1 MEFYQ
6 LTYFLAAAQTQNF
19 RKAAE
24 LCLVAQSALS
34 RQIAALE
41 DELDVALFTRN
52 KKRVKLTPAG
62 EEFALYVR
70 NAMEQL
76 QEGQLLLTELQAG
89 QRGTILIGC
98 IESLA
103 TAFLPALFAS
113 FHRQYP
119 YIRLKVRV
127 NHTDE
132 LVTWVEQGEVE
143 LGLILDPRLQS
154 ELLIIKEL
162 FRQPLHLLVS
172 AQHPLAQMKVPA
184 VTLEQITNEP
194 LLLLDETSRMG
205 QITKRIFAQRG
216 LPIHPLVEIESVEGL
231 KEMVRQ
237 GFGVTLTLPALIRPL
252 QIGNDL
258 ILLPISGLEEEFI
271 FALVYRR
278 VGSISPAA
286 REFIK
291 VIAQQTMPSQS
302 GIGYTA
308 E

>member
-41 DELDVALFTRN
+41 DELEVALFTRQ
-52 KKRVKLTPAG
+52 KKRVTLTPAG
-62 EEFALYVR
+62 QEFAVYVR

-76 QEGQLLLTELQAG
+76 QEGQQFLTELRAG
-89 QRGTILIGC
+89 QRGTIYIGC

-103 TAFLPALFAS
+103 TAFLPVLFAS
-113 FHRQYP
+113 FHQHYP
-119 YIRLKVRV
+119 HIRLKVRV

-132 LVTWVEQGEVE
+132 LITLVEQGEVE

-154 ELLIIKEL
+154 ELLIIQEL

-172 AQHPLAQMKVPA
+172 AQHPLAQRKVLA
-184 VTLEQITNEP
+184 VTLEEIVAEP
-194 LLLLDETSRMG
+194 LLVLDESSRMG
-205 QITKRIFAQRG
+205 QITKRILTQRG
-216 LPIHPLVEIESVEGL
+216 LPVHPLVEIESVEGL

-237 GFGVTLTLPALIRPL
+237 GIGVTLTLPALIRPY

-258 ILLPISGLEEEFI
+258 VLLPITDLTEEFI

-278 VGSISPAA
+278 VGSISRAA
-286 REFIK
+286 REFIST
-291 VIAQQTMPSQS
+291 IAQQTMKTLQP
-302 GIGYTA
+302 
-308 E
+308 

>member
-41 DELDVALFTRN
+41 DELEVALFTRQ
-52 KKRVKLTPAG
+52 KKRVTLTPAG
-62 EEFALYVR
+62 QEFAVYVR

-76 QEGQLLLTELQAG
+76 QEGQQFLTELRAG
-89 QRGTILIGC
+89 QRGTIYIGC

-103 TAFLPALFAS
+103 TAFLPVLFAS
-113 FHRQYP
+113 FHQHYP
-119 YIRLKVRV
+119 HIRLKVRV

-132 LVTWVEQGEVE
+132 LITLVEQGEVE

-154 ELLIIKEL
+154 ELLIIQEL

-172 AQHPLAQMKVPA
+172 AQHPLAQRKVLA
-184 VTLEQITNEP
+184 VTLEEIVAEP
-194 LLLLDETSRMG
+194 LLVLDESSRMG
-205 QITKRIFAQRG
+205 QITKRILTQRG
-216 LPIHPLVEIESVEGL
+216 LPVHPLVEIESVEGL

-237 GFGVTLTLPALIRPL
+237 GIGVTLTLPALIRPY

-258 ILLPISGLEEEFI
+258 VLLPITDLTEEFI

-278 VGSISPAA
+278 VGSISRAA
-286 REFIK
+286 REFIST
-291 VIAQQTMPSQS
+291 ISQQTMKTLQP
-302 GIGYTA
+302 
-308 E
+308 

>member
-19 RKAAE
+19 RRAAE

-41 DELDVALFTRN
+41 HELEVELFTRR
-52 KKRVKLTPAG
+52 KKRVTLTPAG
-62 EEFALYVR
+62 QEFSLYVR

-76 QEGQLLLTELQAG
+76 QEGQQFLTELRAG

-103 TAFLPALFAS
+103 TALLPSLFAS
-113 FHRQYP
+113 FHQSYP
-119 YIRLKVRV
+119 HIQLKVRV

-132 LVTWVEQGEVE
+132 LITLVEQGEVE
-143 LGLILDPRLQS
+143 LGLILDPKQQS
-154 ELLIIKEL
+154 ELLIVKEL

-172 AQHPLAQMKVPA
+172 AQHPLVQSKIPA
-184 VTLEQITNEP
+184 VTLEQIITEP
-194 LLLLDETSRMG
+194 LLVLDETSRMG
-205 QITKRIFAQRG
+205 QITKRILAQRG

-237 GFGVTLTLPALIRPL
+237 GIGVTLTLPALIRPY
-252 QIGNDL
+252 QVGNDL
-258 ILLPISGLEEEFI
+258 MLLPISGLTEEFI

-278 VGSISPAA
+278 IGPISRAA
-286 REFIK
+286 REFISA
-291 VIAQQTMPSQS
+291 ISQQSMGTLHL
-302 GIGYTA
+302 
-308 E
+308 

>member
-41 DELDVALFTRN
+41 DELEVELFTRH
-52 KKRVKLTPAG
+52 KKRVTLTPAG
-62 EEFALYVR
+62 QEFALYVR
-70 NAMEQL
+70 NAMDQL
-76 QEGQLLLTELQAG
+76 QEGQQFLAELQAG
-89 QRGTILIGC
+89 QRGTIRIGC

-113 FHRQYP
+113 FHQRYP
-119 YIRLKVRV
+119 HIRLKVRV

-132 LVTWVEQGEVE
+132 LITFVEQGEVE

-154 ELLIIKEL
+154 ELLIVKEL
-162 FRQPLHLLVS
+162 FRQPLHLLIS
-172 AQHPLAQMKVPA
+172 AQHPLAQMA
-184 VTLEQITNEP
+184 STVTLEQILTEP
-194 LLLLDETSRMG
+194 FLLLDETSRMG

-216 LPIHPLVEIESVEGL
+216 LPLHPLVEIESVEGL

-237 GFGVTLTLPALIRPL
+237 GIGVTLTLPALIRPS
-252 QIGNDL
+252 QIGTDL
-258 ILLPISGLEEEFI
+258 MLLPITGLEEEFI

-278 VGSISPAA
+278 VGSISRAA
-286 REFIK
+286 REFINA
-291 VIAQQTMPSQS
+291 ITRM
-302 GIGYTA
+302 G
-308 E
+308 